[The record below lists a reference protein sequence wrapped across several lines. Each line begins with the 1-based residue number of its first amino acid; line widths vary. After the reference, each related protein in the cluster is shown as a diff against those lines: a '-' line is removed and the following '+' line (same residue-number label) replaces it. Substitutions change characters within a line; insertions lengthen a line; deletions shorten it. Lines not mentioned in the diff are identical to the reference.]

1 MGVERVASWA
11 ELNEGLYAHTYRPEL
26 GRFRSSYAFRG
37 VCDASYSLDTS
48 LSRLGRHYAGMERH
62 IVRNFR
68 KYAYRTMAERDSLW
82 YWLSVGQHHGLP
94 TRLLDW
100 TFSPEVAAHFA
111 TADDTK
117 RKCDGAI
124 WCVDFRAAHR
134 LAPASLRKAL
144 ACEGSDIFTVEMLAH
159 ALPDFAA
166 LEELRRKA
174 FLLFFEPP
182 SLDDRIVNQFA
193 LHSVLSH
200 AQARFDKWLTAHPK
214 LWRKIIVPAKL
225 KGEIR
230 DKLDQANI
238 TERVLFPGLDGLT
251 AWLKRQYS
259 AR

>member
-11 ELNEGLYAHTYRPEL
+11 ELNERLYANTYRPEL

-37 VCDASYSLDTS
+37 VCDAEYALDTS

-68 KYAYRTMAERDSLW
+68 KYAFRAMGEHDSLW

-111 TADDTK
+111 TVDDTK
-117 RKCDGAI
+117 RGCDGAI
-124 WCVDFRAAHR
+124 WCVDFRAVHN
-134 LAPASLRKAL
+134 LAPKSLHGLL
-144 ACEGSDIFTVEMLAH
+144 AAEGSDIFTVEMLAGEV
-159 ALPDFAA
+159 PDFAA
-166 LEELRRKA
+166 LEHLRRKA

-200 AQARFDKWLTAHPK
+200 ADARFEDWVRAHPK
-214 LWRKIIVPAKL
+214 LWRKIVIPAAL
-225 KGEIR
+225 KGEVR

-251 AWLKRQYS
+251 AWLKRQYG